1 MPTVFTSLEFLKTQ
15 TSFRSFSN
23 DKSGN
28 IHRLYVSIG
37 KNVSL
42 SRQAESNL
50 PGFVVYY
57 IRAVYSSSQDKMLYN
72 VNGRELKPKSCTEF
86 TDNFLL
92 F

>member
-42 SRQAESNL
+42 SRQEESNL

-57 IRAVYSSSQDKMLYN
+57 IRAVYSSSQDKML
-72 VNGRELKPKSCTEF
+72 
-86 TDNFLL
+86 
-92 F
+92 